1 MLRGEIVL
9 YEAYNWDFDKIKQFC
24 DKNDVKIY
32 RSDRLT
38 CVVLAKPKKM
48 YKLMK
53 FVARRDRRVINIE
66 LAD

>member
-9 YEAYNWDFDKIKQFC
+9 YEAYKDDFDMIKHFC
-24 DKNDVKIY
+24 DENDVQVY

-66 LAD
+66 LVD